1 MSKSIS
7 IDEPDIVSFYENN
20 PHLNI
25 VEVNRAFIEIMKS
38 LSTDMAKTF
47 QNTKLGEITSNIES
61 VKAEIDKKFD
71 ESRKRFDES
80 RKRYDEL
87 RKEIADLLR
96 QFDLT
101 MDKFEINFNQIAEE
115 NETVLNKLQAELERT
130 VLTLKK

>member
-1 MSKSIS
+1 
-7 IDEPDIVSFYENN
+7 
-20 PHLNI
+20 
-25 VEVNRAFIEIMKS
+25 MK
-38 LSTDMAKTF
+38 
-47 QNTKLGEITSNIES
+47 SNIEAYINTL
-61 VKAEIDKKFD
+61 KEIED
-71 ESRKRFDES
+71 
-80 RKRYDEL
+80 DEL

>member
-47 QNTKLGEITSNIES
+47 QNTKLGEITSALDS
-61 VKAEIDKKFD
+61 FKSRLTKGFD
-71 ESRKRFDES
+71 ET
-80 RKRYDEL
+80 
-87 RKEIADLLR
+87 RKEIQEEVRRTISSSFVSQSKNLLP
-96 QFDLT
+96 
-101 MDKFEINFNQIAEE
+101 KN
-115 NETVLNKLQAELERT
+115 
-130 VLTLKK
+130 